1 MIGSIGGFELLVL
14 AAVALLVFGPRR
26 LPSLGRSLARGLGDL
41 RRVAAEMKSAIEKEA
56 DLSEVK
62 QVAGDLRQAINQEAS
77 KLVRDI
83 EVEAESTQAAT
94 DEEEDRKSE
103 PRGPSSS

>member
-41 RRVAAEMKSAIEKEA
+41 RRVAAEMKTAIEKEA
-56 DLSEVK
+56 DLGEVK
-62 QVAGDLRQAINQEAS
+62 QVAGDLRRAVNEGAGR
-77 KLVRDI
+77 LVRDI
-83 EVEAESTQAAT
+83 EVEAESTQTA
-94 DEEEDRKSE
+94 DGGENHKRE
-103 PRGPSSS
+103 PRGRST